1 MRLTLR
7 ENGATVPCLCTGITA
22 AKWRLIP
29 NPNRILVGQ
38 SEALKEVVFG
48 IVNLGQFYVQEPPG
62 TMHQNPLE
70 LIASPWRI
78 VISEP
83 RGTIIA
89 AVRDG
94 AAPTFPVVHM
104 GSLTRTDGMPFSS
117 GDAQNLLD
125 GLHWFLSF
133 AAGQWVAPAFVTGV
147 GATGETLW
155 QEWGTRLVQPNQK
168 TAGWFDEHHGE
179 VLSQAFPGFMALWSR
194 EPWHEPLGSAIYWY
208 VRSSTVSAGADGS
221 LILSQA
227 ALELL
232 AWQILV
238 VEQRAL
244 SAHGF
249 KRLPAEDKIRLL
261 LNYASIPV
269 EIPLGLAEWFGG
281 KENSN
286 REGPRALVET
296 RNSLVHP
303 NPGGTKPPIAG
314 CMLLGLWYLELVLLR
329 LFEFTGSY
337 SNRTA
342 LHRWVGQVEQVPWAK
357 CPT

>member
-1 MRLTLR
+1 VVFNLGDSPALVIEAEVTDDAFRRPFAGVNLLGTTMRLTLR

-155 QEWGTRLVQPNQK
+155 QEWGTRLVQP
-168 TAGWFDEHHGE
+168 
-179 VLSQAFPGFMALWSR
+179 
-194 EPWHEPLGSAIYWY
+194 I
-208 VRSSTVSAGADGS
+208 
-221 LILSQA
+221 
-227 ALELL
+227 
-232 AWQILV
+232 
-238 VEQRAL
+238 
-244 SAHGF
+244 
-249 KRLPAEDKIRLL
+249 KRLPDGSTNITEKFCPRLSQDSWPFGRGSRGTNHL
-261 LNYASIPV
+261 V
-269 EIPLGLAEWFGG
+269 PLFIGTCAAA
-281 KENSN
+281 
-286 REGPRALVET
+286 R
-296 RNSLVHP
+296 SLPEPMDH
-303 NPGGTKPPIAG
+303 
-314 CMLLGLWYLELVLLR
+314 
-329 LFEFTGSY
+329 SY
-337 SNRTA
+337 
-342 LHRWVGQVEQVPWAK
+342 
-357 CPT
+357 